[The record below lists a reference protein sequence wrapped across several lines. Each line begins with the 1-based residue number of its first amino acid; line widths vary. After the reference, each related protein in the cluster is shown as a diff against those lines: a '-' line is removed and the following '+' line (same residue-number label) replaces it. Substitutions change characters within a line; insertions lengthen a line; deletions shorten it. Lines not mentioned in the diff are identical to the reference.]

1 MYVKRNKNKKVDRI
15 TMIVGMCLPLV
26 TIPQLYTVLKTKQ
39 SQNISLLT
47 WSFFTLQAGIFA
59 WFAIKH
65 KEKPLIIT
73 YIPLFLIELSL
84 VVAIIYYR

>member
-1 MYVKRNKNKKVDRI
+1 MYIKRNKNKNVDRV
-15 TMIVGMCLPLV
+15 TLIVGMCLPLV
-26 TIPQLYTVLKTKQ
+26 TLPQLYTILKTKQ

-47 WSFFTLQAGIFA
+47 WAFFTIQAGIFA

-73 YIPLFLIELSL
+73 YIPLFIIELGI
-84 VVAIIYYR
+84 VIGIIY

>member
-1 MYVKRNKNKKVDRI
+1 MYIKRNKNKNVDRI
-15 TMIVGMCLPLV
+15 TLIVGTCLPLV
-26 TIPQLYTVLKTKQ
+26 TLPQLYTILHTKH

-59 WFAIKH
+59 WFAIRH

-73 YIPLFLIELSL
+73 YVPLFIIELAI
-84 VVAIIYYR
+84 VGGIIYYR